1 MWKNKTRPD
10 KTAKVPYAYK
20 PSEIDALVL
29 NPDKATTNLVDQAR
43 DHLDQGH
50 SSRKVAA
57 WLTEKTGQKIS
68 HQGITNI
75 WKEHRGPDSDNPSKL
90 VQEREKARKKAA
102 PKGRHAKKIAATKR
116 KQSDAKRVLTMSSKK
131 IAKLEGTDAQP
142 KTVMDNLDF
151 NAVQQVAQNQ
161 TVVFEP
167 LPGPQTEF
175 LAAPEREVLFGGAA
189 GGSKTCSLIADP
201 LRYFTNGNFIG
212 LLFWRTN
219 DELREIV

>member
-1 MWKNKTRPD
+1 M
-10 KTAKVPYAYK
+10 
-20 PSEIDALVL
+20 
-29 NPDKATTNLVDQAR
+29 

-90 VQEREKARKKAA
+90 LKARKKAA
-102 PKGRHAKKIAATKR
+102 PKGRHAKKIAATKC
-116 KQSDAKRVLTMSSKK
+116 KQSDAKRVLTMTEKK

-142 KTVMDNLDF
+142 KTVTNDLDF

-161 TVVFEP
+161 TVVFEL
-167 LPGPQTEF
+167 LPGP
-175 LAAPEREVLFGGAA
+175 
-189 GGSKTCSLIADP
+189 
-201 LRYFTNGNFIG
+201 
-212 LLFWRTN
+212 
-219 DELREIV
+219 